1 MKYNNVQERKKW
13 EKFTFI
19 GKEREKLVCND
30 ACRILGI
37 DFT

>member
-1 MKYNNVQERKKW
+1 MFKKG
-13 EKFTFI
+13 KSGKNFI